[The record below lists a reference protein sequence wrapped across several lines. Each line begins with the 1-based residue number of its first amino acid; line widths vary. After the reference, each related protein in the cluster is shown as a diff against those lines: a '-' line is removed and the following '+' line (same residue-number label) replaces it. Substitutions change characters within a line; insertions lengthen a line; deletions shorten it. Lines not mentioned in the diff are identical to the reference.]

1 MEWKV
6 IVVNTGED
14 SIGIIDLQKK
24 LKCEI
29 VSIISLFKREN
40 NINIYLDSY
49 QLGPYDLC
57 VGSYRDKIYL
67 TNAYDNSIFKIDI
80 NNKKIDD
87 RLAVGRFPSCIR
99 VYNELIFVSNSD
111 SNSISIVD
119 EKSFKLIENIPVGEN
134 PEDIEIDRL
143 SKKIYVANNN
153 GHSINIIDLKKDSVE
168 KIKLDKNPVKICLED
183 ESMYMLSRFN
193 NGILNNS
200 NISVLDIKDFSIVK
214 SINIKGTFNNMLKIN
229 NKDIVYITS
238 LEDGYLHKID
248 IKDDKI
254 VSKKYI
260 GGMPNKMLWI
270 APNILFIAN
279 ISQNHIT
286 IFDIVEN
293 KIIKNIEVGLEP
305 NGLIIF

>member
-6 IVVNTGED
+6 IVANTGED

-40 NINIYLDSY
+40 NLNIYLDSY

-168 KIKLDKNPVKICLED
+168 KIKLDKNPVKIYLED

-270 APNILFIAN
+270 GPNILFIVN
-279 ISQNHIT
+279 IFQNHIT